1 MKSKFGTRSITII
14 TGLALV
20 LMALPILAAEKQP
33 SGDKAAVVNGS
44 VITHKE
50 LERELSRATEQLLQ
64 MGRTVSDDQLSGMRK
79 RMLNNLIAY
88 ELLYQESKKKGVKV
102 TAAAVDEKV
111 NELKKQY
118 PDEAEFKKMLS
129 SSDLTEADLK
139 SHMKRG
145 LAIEQLMDKEIVQ
158 KITVSDKEIREYYDS
173 NLDKFKRPEQVSAS
187 HILIK
192 VDPEADKS
200 EKAKARKQIE
210 TLQKKV
216 KKGEDFAAL
225 AKEHSGCPS
234 NERGGD
240 LGYFG
245 RGQMVKSFEDAA
257 FALKPGQVS
266 DIVET
271 RFGYHLIKAIDKRPP
286 TTVPFDEVKEGIGGH
301 IKQQQVREKVLA
313 YVEELKGKAKVE
325 TFLVEEP
332 VKKAG

>member
-1 MKSKFGTRSITII
+1 MKSKFGIRSIMIV

-20 LMALPILAAEKQP
+20 LAALPVLAQP

-50 LERELSRATEQLLQ
+50 LERELSRTTEQLLQ
-64 MGRTVSDDQLSGMRK
+64 MGRPISDDQLSEMRK
-79 RMLNNLIAY
+79 RTLDNLIAY
-88 ELLYQESKKKGVKV
+88 ELLYQESKKKGVKIA
-102 TAAAVDEKV
+102 AAAVDEKV

-118 PDEAEFKKMLS
+118 PDEAEFKEMLS
-129 SSDLTEADLK
+129 GSDLTEADLK
-139 SHMKRG
+139 AYMKRG
-145 LAIEQLMDKEIVQ
+145 LAIEQLVDKEIVQ
-158 KITVSDKEIREYYDS
+158 KITVSDKEIRDYYDS
-173 NLDKFKRPEQVSAS
+173 NLDRFKRPEQVRAS

-210 TLQKKV
+210 TIQKKV
-216 KKGEDFAAL
+216 KKGEDFEAL
-225 AKEHSGCPS
+225 AKEYSGCPS
-234 NERGGD
+234 SAKGGD

-245 RGQMVKSFEDAA
+245 RGQMVKPFEDAA
-257 FALKPGQVS
+257 FALQPGQVS

-271 RFGYHLIKAIDKRPP
+271 RFGYHLIKVTDKRPP
-286 TTVPFDEVKEGIGGH
+286 TTVPFDEVKDGIRGH
-301 IKQQQVREKVLA
+301 LKQQQVREKVLA

-332 VKKAG
+332 VKKTG

>member
-1 MKSKFGTRSITII
+1 MKSRFGTWSITII

-20 LMALPILAAEKQP
+20 LTALPVLAAEKKP
-33 SGDKAAVVNGS
+33 SEDKAAVVNGS
-44 VITHKE
+44 VITHQQ

-64 MGRTVSDDQLSGMRK
+64 MGRPVSDAQLSEMRK
-79 RMLNNLIAY
+79 RMLDNLIAY
-88 ELLYQESKKKGVKV
+88 ELLYQESKKKGVNI
-102 TAAAVDEKV
+102 ADAAVDEKI

-145 LAIEQLMDKEIVQ
+145 IAIEQLVDKEIVQ
-158 KITVSDKEIREYYDS
+158 KIAVSDKEIRTYYDS
-173 NLDKFKRPEQVSAS
+173 NLERFKQPEQVKAS

-192 VDPEADKS
+192 LDPEADKS
-200 EKAKARKQIE
+200 AKAKARKEIE
-210 TLQKKV
+210 TIQKKV
-216 KKGEDFAAL
+216 KKGEDFEAL

-234 NERGGD
+234 SEKGGD

-245 RGQMVKSFEDAA
+245 RGNMVKPFEDAA
-257 FALKPGQVS
+257 FALEPGQVS

-271 RFGYHLIKAIDKRPP
+271 RFGYHLIKVTDKKPP
-286 TTVPFDEVKEGIGGH
+286 ATVSFDEVKESIGGH
-301 IKQQQVREKVLA
+301 LKQQQVRIKVLA
-313 YVEELKGKAKVE
+313 YVEELRDKAKVE

-332 VKKAG
+332 VKKTG

>member
-1 MKSKFGTRSITII
+1 MKSKFGTRSITTIAV
-14 TGLALV
+14 LALV
-20 LMALPILAAEKQP
+20 LTALPVLAADKKPPE
-33 SGDKAAVVNGS
+33 DKAAVVNGA

-64 MGRTVSDDQLSGMRK
+64 MGRPVDDAQLSEMRK
-79 RMLNNLIAY
+79 RMLDNLIAY

-102 TAAAVDEKV
+102 TNATVDEKV

-129 SSDLTEADLK
+129 SSGLTEADLK
-139 SHMKRG
+139 LHMKRG
-145 LAIEQLMDKEIVQ
+145 IAIEQLVDKEIVQ
-158 KITVSDKEIREYYDS
+158 KITVSDKETRDYYDS
-173 NLDKFKRPEQVSAS
+173 NLERFKQPEQVKAS

-192 VDPEADKS
+192 VDPETDKS
-200 EKAKARKQIE
+200 EKAQARKQIE
-210 TLQKKV
+210 TIQKKV
-216 KKGEDFAAL
+216 KKGEDFEAL

-234 NERGGD
+234 SAKGGD

-245 RGQMVKSFEDAA
+245 RGQMVKPFEDAA

-271 RFGYHLIKAIDKRPP
+271 RFGYHLIKLADKKPP
-286 TTVPFDEVKEGIGGH
+286 TTVGFEEVKEGIKAQ
-301 IKQQQVREKVLA
+301 IKRQEVQEKVLA
-313 YVEELKGKAKVE
+313 YVEGLREKAKVE
-325 TFLVEEP
+325 TFLAEKP